1 MNLQKSK
8 QAGFTLIE
16 LLIVIVVIA
25 ILAAIS
31 VVTFT
36 GIQQQG
42 RDSRRAGDSA
52 NIVKL
57 VSTCMASESG
67 AEWKDISTLAALKTA
82 IKSGG
87 KCSKSSNI
95 NEETLDTLLVV
106 SDPAHSSKIEM
117 QYQICAPAGTSDAN
131 IKDNITGIK
140 IAYWHEKDGKTKAV
154 TAGEAGNCKPAA
166 AD

>member
-82 IKSGG
+82 VKSGG

-95 NEETLDTLLVV
+95 NAETLDTLVV
-106 SDPAHSSKIEM
+106 SAPAHGSKIEI
-117 QYQICAPAGTSDAN
+117 QYRICAPKGTSEAD

-140 IAYWHEKDGKTKAV
+140 LTYWHEKDNRTKDV
-154 TAGEAGNCKPAA
+154 TAGEAGECKK
-166 AD
+166 ADA

>member
-95 NEETLDTLLVV
+95 NEETLDKLLVV

-117 QYQICAPAGTSDAN
+117 QYQICAPKGTSEVN

-140 IAYWHEKDGKTKAV
+140 LTYWHEKDGKTKTV
-154 TAGEAGNCKPAA
+154 TAGEAGECTAA
-166 AD
+166 AAV

>member
-67 AEWKDISTLAALKTA
+67 AEWKDISTLTALKTA
-82 IKSGG
+82 VKSGG

-95 NEETLDTLLVV
+95 NAETLDTLVV
-106 SDPAHSSKIEM
+106 SAPAHGSKIEI
-117 QYQICAPAGTSDAN
+117 QYRICAPTGTTREN

-140 IAYWHEKDGKTKAV
+140 LTYWHEKDNKTKDV
-154 TAGEAGNCKPAA
+154 TAGEAGECTEVAA
-166 AD
+166 

>member
-95 NEETLDTLLVV
+95 NEENLDTLLVV

-117 QYQICAPAGTSDAN
+117 QYQICAPTGTPDAT

-140 IAYWHEKDGKTKAV
+140 IAYWHEKDNKT
-154 TAGEAGNCKPAA
+154 
-166 AD
+166 

>member
-82 IKSGG
+82 VKSGG

-95 NEETLDTLLVV
+95 NAETLDTLVV
-106 SDPAHSSKIEM
+106 SAPAHGSKIEI
-117 QYQICAPAGTSDAN
+117 QYRICAPTGTTREN

-140 IAYWHEKDGKTKAV
+140 LTYWHEKDNKTKDV
-154 TAGEAGNCKPAA
+154 TAGEAGECKE
-166 AD
+166 ADAV

>member
-67 AEWKDISTLAALKTA
+67 AEWKDISTLTALKTA
-82 IKSGG
+82 VKSGG

-95 NEETLDTLLVV
+95 NAETLDTLVV
-106 SDPAHSSKIEM
+106 SEPAHSSKIEM
-117 QYQICAPAGTSDAN
+117 QYQICAPTGTSTGT

-140 IAYWHEKDGKTKAV
+140 LTYWHEKDNKTKDV
-154 TAGEAGNCKPAA
+154 TAGEAGICEPAA
-166 AD
+166 A

>member
-95 NEETLDTLLVV
+95 NEETLDKLLVV

-117 QYQICAPAGTSDAN
+117 QYQICAPKGTSEAN

-140 IAYWHEKDGKTKAV
+140 LTYWHEKDNRTKDV
-154 TAGEAGNCKPAA
+154 TAGEASACTAA
-166 AD
+166 AAV

>member
-82 IKSGG
+82 VKSGG

-95 NEETLDTLLVV
+95 NAETLDTLVV
-106 SDPAHSSKIEM
+106 SPLAHGSKIEM
-117 QYQICAPAGTSDAN
+117 QYQICAPTGTTREN

-140 IAYWHEKDGKTKAV
+140 LTYWHEKDNKTKDV
-154 TAGEAGNCKPAA
+154 TAGEAGECKE
-166 AD
+166 ADAV

>member
-67 AEWKDISTLAALKTA
+67 AEWKDISTLTALKTA
-82 IKSGG
+82 VKSGG

-95 NEETLDTLLVV
+95 NAETLDTLVV
-106 SDPAHSSKIEM
+106 SAPAHGSKIEI
-117 QYQICAPAGTSDAN
+117 QYRICAPTGTTREN

-140 IAYWHEKDGKTKAV
+140 LTYWHEKDNKTKDV
-154 TAGEAGNCKPAA
+154 TAGEAGECKE
-166 AD
+166 ADAV

>member
-16 LLIVIVVIA
+16 FLIVIVVIA

-82 IKSGG
+82 VKSGG

-95 NEETLDTLLVV
+95 NAETLDTLVV
-106 SDPAHSSKIEM
+106 SPPAHGSKIEM
-117 QYQICAPAGTSDAN
+117 QYQICAPTGTTREN

-140 IAYWHEKDGKTKAV
+140 LTYWHEKDNKTKDV
-154 TAGEAGNCKPAA
+154 TAGEAGECKE
-166 AD
+166 ADAV

>member
-82 IKSGG
+82 VKSGG

-95 NEETLDTLLVV
+95 NAATLDKLVV
-106 SDPAHSSKIEM
+106 SQPAHGRKIEM
-117 QYQICAPAGTSDAN
+117 QYQICAPTGTTREN

-140 IAYWHEKDGKTKAV
+140 LTYWHEKDNKTKDV
-154 TAGEAGNCKPAA
+154 TAGEAGECKE
-166 AD
+166 ADAV

>member
-82 IKSGG
+82 VKSGG

-95 NEETLDTLLVV
+95 NDETLDTLVV
-106 SDPAHSSKIEM
+106 SEPAHGSKIEI
-117 QYQICAPAGTSDAN
+117 QYKICAPTGTLEAN

-140 IAYWHEKDGKTKAV
+140 LTYWHEKGNEPKHV
-154 TAGEAGNCKPAA
+154 TAGEAGECTAA
-166 AD
+166 AAV

>member
-67 AEWKDISTLAALKTA
+67 AEWKDISTLTTLKTA
-82 IKSGG
+82 VKSGG

-95 NEETLDTLLVV
+95 NEDTLDALVV
-106 SDPAHSSKIEM
+106 TAPASGSKIEM
-117 QYQICAPAGTSDAN
+117 QYQICAPKGTSEAD

-140 IAYWHEKDGKTKAV
+140 LTYWHEKDNRTKDV
-154 TAGEAGNCKPAA
+154 TAGEAGECKK
-166 AD
+166 ADA

>member
-82 IKSGG
+82 VKSGG

-95 NEETLDTLLVV
+95 NAETLDTLVV
-106 SDPAHSSKIEM
+106 SAPAHGSKIEM
-117 QYQICAPAGTSDAN
+117 QYQICAPTGTDDGAV
-131 IKDNITGIK
+131 KDNITGIK
-140 IAYWHEKDGKTKAV
+140 LIYWHEKNNEPKEV
-154 TAGEAGNCKPAA
+154 TAGEAGKCEAA
-166 AD
+166 AAS

>member
-67 AEWKDISTLAALKTA
+67 AEWKDISTLTALKTA
-82 IKSGG
+82 VKSGG

-95 NEETLDTLLVV
+95 NEDTLDALVV
-106 SDPAHSSKIEM
+106 TAPASGSKIEM
-117 QYQICAPAGTSDAN
+117 QYQICAPKGTPEAD

-140 IAYWHEKDGKTKAV
+140 LTYWHEKDGKTKDV
-154 TAGEAGNCKPAA
+154 TAGEAGECKK
-166 AD
+166 ADA

>member
-1 MNLQKSK
+1 
-8 QAGFTLIE
+8 
-16 LLIVIVVIA
+16 
-25 ILAAIS
+25 LAAIS

-82 IKSGG
+82 VKSGG

-95 NEETLDTLLVV
+95 NAETLDTLVV
-106 SDPAHSSKIEM
+106 SPPAHGSKIEM
-117 QYQICAPAGTSDAN
+117 QYQICAPTGTTREN

-140 IAYWHEKDGKTKAV
+140 LTYWHEKDNKTKDV
-154 TAGEAGNCKPAA
+154 TAGEAGECKE
-166 AD
+166 ADAV

>member
-67 AEWKDISTLAALKTA
+67 AEWKDISTLTALKTA
-82 IKSGG
+82 VKSGG

-95 NEETLDTLLVV
+95 NDETLDTLVV
-106 SDPAHSSKIEM
+106 SDPAHSSKMEM
-117 QYQICAPAGTSDAN
+117 QYQICAPTGTADAN
-131 IKDNITGIK
+131 VKDNITGIK
-140 IAYWHEKDGKTKAV
+140 IVYYHEKDGKPKAV
-154 TAGEAGNCKPAA
+154 TAGEAGNCKA
-166 AD
+166 ADAD

>member
-1 MNLQKSK
+1 M
-8 QAGFTLIE
+8 
-16 LLIVIVVIA
+16 
-25 ILAAIS
+25 AAIS

-67 AEWKDISTLAALKTA
+67 AEWKDISTLTALKTA
-82 IKSGG
+82 VKSGG

-95 NEETLDTLLVV
+95 NAETLDTLVV
-106 SDPAHSSKIEM
+106 SAPAHGSKIEI
-117 QYQICAPAGTSDAN
+117 QYRICAPTGTTREN

-140 IAYWHEKDGKTKAV
+140 LTYWHEKDNKTKDV
-154 TAGEAGNCKPAA
+154 TAGEAGHCTEVAA
-166 AD
+166 

>member
-67 AEWKDISTLAALKTA
+67 AEWKDISTLTALKTA
-82 IKSGG
+82 VKSGG

-95 NEETLDTLLVV
+95 NAETLDTLVV
-106 SDPAHSSKIEM
+106 SAPAHGNKIEM
-117 QYQICAPAGTSDAN
+117 QYQLCAPPGTTRAN

-140 IAYWHEKDGKTKAV
+140 LTYWHEKDNKTKDV
-154 TAGEAGNCKPAA
+154 TAGEAGECKE
-166 AD
+166 ADAV

>member
-67 AEWKDISTLAALKTA
+67 AEWKDISTLTALKTA
-82 IKSGG
+82 VKSGG

-95 NEETLDTLLVV
+95 NSETLDTLVV
-106 SDPAHSSKIEM
+106 STPVHGSKIEM
-117 QYQICAPAGTSDAN
+117 QYQICAPTGTTGT

-140 IAYWHEKDGKTKAV
+140 LTYWHEKNNEPKEV
-154 TAGEAGNCKPAA
+154 TAGEAGKCEAA
-166 AD
+166 AAS

>member
-67 AEWKDISTLAALKTA
+67 AEWKDISTLTALKTA
-82 IKSGG
+82 VKSGG

-95 NEETLDTLLVV
+95 NEETLDTLVV
-106 SDPAHSSKIEM
+106 TTPAHGSKIEM
-117 QYQICAPAGTSDAN
+117 QYQICAPTGTPTGT

-140 IAYWHEKDGKTKAV
+140 LTYRQEKDGKTKDV
-154 TAGEAGNCKPAA
+154 TAGEAGDCTAA
-166 AD
+166 AA

>member
-1 MNLQKSK
+1 ME
-8 QAGFTLIE
+8 IVII
-16 LLIVIVVIA
+16 LIVIVVIA

-67 AEWKDISTLAALKTA
+67 AEWKDISTLTALKTA
-82 IKSGG
+82 VKSGG

-95 NEETLDTLLVV
+95 NEDTLNTLVV
-106 SDPAHSSKIEM
+106 SAPAESSKIEM
-117 QYQICAPAGTSDAN
+117 QYQICAPTGTTEAN

-140 IAYWHEKDGKTKAV
+140 IAYWHEKDGKTKTV
-154 TAGEAGNCKPAA
+154 TAGEAGECTAA
-166 AD
+166 AV

>member
-67 AEWKDISTLAALKTA
+67 AEWKDISTLTALKTA
-82 IKSGG
+82 VKSGG

-95 NEETLDTLLVV
+95 NAETLDTLVV
-106 SDPAHSSKIEM
+106 SAPVHGSKIEM
-117 QYQICAPAGTSDAN
+117 QYQICAPTGTPEAN
-131 IKDNITGIK
+131 IKDKITGIK
-140 IAYWHEKDGKTKAV
+140 LTYWHEKDNKTTDV
-154 TAGEAGNCKPAA
+154 TAGEAGDCTAA
-166 AD
+166 AA

>member
-67 AEWKDISTLAALKTA
+67 AEWKDISTFAALKTA
-82 IKSGG
+82 VKSGG

-95 NEETLDTLLVV
+95 NAETLDTLVV
-106 SDPAHSSKIEM
+106 TTPAHGSKIEM
-117 QYQICAPAGTSDAN
+117 QYQICAPAGTHPGT

-140 IAYWHEKDGKTKAV
+140 LTYWHEKDNKTKDV
-154 TAGEAGNCKPAA
+154 TAGEAGDCEAA
-166 AD
+166 A

>member
-82 IKSGG
+82 VKSGG

-95 NEETLDTLLVV
+95 NDETLDTLVV
-106 SDPAHSSKIEM
+106 SPPAESSKIEM
-117 QYQICAPAGTSDAN
+117 QYQICAPKGTTEAD

-140 IAYWHEKDGKTKAV
+140 LTYWHEKDNRTKDV
-154 TAGEAGNCKPAA
+154 TAGEAGECKK
-166 AD
+166 ADA

>member
-67 AEWKDISTLAALKTA
+67 AEWKDISTLTTLKTA

-95 NEETLDTLLVV
+95 NEDTLDALVV
-106 SDPAHSSKIEM
+106 TAPASGSKIEM
-117 QYQICAPAGTSDAN
+117 QYQICAPKGTSEAD

-140 IAYWHEKDGKTKAV
+140 LTYWHEKDGKTKAV
-154 TAGEAGNCKPAA
+154 TAGEAGECKK
-166 AD
+166 ADA

>member
-25 ILAAIS
+25 ILSAIS

-82 IKSGG
+82 VKSGG

-95 NEETLDTLLVV
+95 NAETLDTLVV
-106 SDPAHSSKIEM
+106 SPPAHGSKIEM
-117 QYQICAPAGTSDAN
+117 QYQICAPTGTTREN

-140 IAYWHEKDGKTKAV
+140 LTYWHEKDNKTKDV
-154 TAGEAGNCKPAA
+154 TAGEAGECKE
-166 AD
+166 ADAV

>member
-67 AEWKDISTLAALKTA
+67 AEWKDISTLTALKTA
-82 IKSGG
+82 VKSGG

-95 NEETLDTLLVV
+95 NAETLDTLVV
-106 SDPAHSSKIEM
+106 SPPAHGSKIEM
-117 QYQICAPAGTSDAN
+117 QYQICAPTGTTREN
-131 IKDNITGIK
+131 IKDKITGIK
-140 IAYWHEKDGKTKAV
+140 LTYWHEKDNKTKDV
-154 TAGEAGNCKPAA
+154 TAGEAGECKE
-166 AD
+166 ADAV

>member
-42 RDSRRAGDSA
+42 RDSRRAGDAA

-95 NEETLDTLLVV
+95 NEETLDKLLVV
-106 SDPAHSSKIEM
+106 SPPAESSKIEM
-117 QYQICAPAGTSDAN
+117 QYQICAPTGTSDAD

-140 IAYWHEKDGKTKAV
+140 IVYYHEKDNRTKSV
-154 TAGEAGNCKPAA
+154 TAGEAGNCKAPDA
-166 AD
+166 

>member
-1 MNLQKSK
+1 M
-8 QAGFTLIE
+8 
-16 LLIVIVVIA
+16 
-25 ILAAIS
+25 
-31 VVTFT
+31 VTFT

-67 AEWKDISTLAALKTA
+67 AEWKDISTLTALKTA
-82 IKSGG
+82 VKSGG

-95 NEETLDTLLVV
+95 NEDTLNTLVV
-106 SDPAHSSKIEM
+106 SPPAESSKIEM
-117 QYQICAPAGTSDAN
+117 QYQICAPTGTSKAN

-140 IAYWHEKDGKTKAV
+140 IVYYHEKDGKTKTV
-154 TAGEAGNCKPAA
+154 TAGEAGECDAAA

>member
-67 AEWKDISTLAALKTA
+67 AEWKDISTLTALKTA
-82 IKSGG
+82 VKSGG

-95 NEETLDTLLVV
+95 NEETLNTLVV
-106 SDPAHSSKIEM
+106 SEPAHGSKIEM
-117 QYQICAPAGTSDAN
+117 QYKICAPTGTAEAD

-140 IAYWHEKDGKTKAV
+140 LTYWHEKNGEPKNV
-154 TAGEAGNCKPAA
+154 TAGEAGACTPAA
-166 AD
+166 AV

>member
-8 QAGFTLIE
+8 QARFTLIE

-82 IKSGG
+82 VKSGG

-95 NEETLDTLLVV
+95 NAETLDTLVV
-106 SDPAHSSKIEM
+106 SPPAHGSKIEM
-117 QYQICAPAGTSDAN
+117 QYQICAPTGTTREN

-140 IAYWHEKDGKTKAV
+140 LTYWHEKDNKTKDV
-154 TAGEAGNCKPAA
+154 TAGEAGECKE
-166 AD
+166 ADAV

>member
-67 AEWKDISTLAALKTA
+67 AEWKDISTLTALKTA
-82 IKSGG
+82 VKSGG

-95 NEETLDTLLVV
+95 NEDTLDALVV
-106 SDPAHSSKIEM
+106 TAPASGSKIEM
-117 QYQICAPAGTSDAN
+117 QYQICAPKGTSEAD

-140 IAYWHEKDGKTKAV
+140 LTYWHEKDNRTKDV
-154 TAGEAGNCKPAA
+154 TAGEAGECKK
-166 AD
+166 ADA

>member
-82 IKSGG
+82 VKSGG

-95 NEETLDTLLVV
+95 NAETLDTLVV
-106 SDPAHSSKIEM
+106 SPPAHGSKIEM
-117 QYQICAPAGTSDAN
+117 QYQICAPTGTTREN

-140 IAYWHEKDGKTKAV
+140 LTYWHEKDNKTKDV
-154 TAGEAGNCKPAA
+154 TAGEAGECKESDAV
-166 AD
+166 

>member
-67 AEWKDISTLAALKTA
+67 AEWKDISTLTTLKTA

-95 NEETLDTLLVV
+95 NEDTLDALVV
-106 SDPAHSSKIEM
+106 TAPASGSKIEM
-117 QYQICAPAGTSDAN
+117 QYQICAPKGTSEAD

-140 IAYWHEKDGKTKAV
+140 LTYWHEKDNRTKDV
-154 TAGEAGNCKPAA
+154 TAGEAGECKK
-166 AD
+166 ADA

>member
-95 NEETLDTLLVV
+95 NEENLDTLLVV

-117 QYQICAPAGTSDAN
+117 QYQICAPTGTTEAN

-140 IAYWHEKDGKTKAV
+140 IAYWHEKDGKTKTV
-154 TAGEAGNCKPAA
+154 TAGEAGECTAA
-166 AD
+166 AAV

>member
-52 NIVKL
+52 NIVK
-57 VSTCMASESG
+57 
-67 AEWKDISTLAALKTA
+67 
-82 IKSGG
+82 
-87 KCSKSSNI
+87 
-95 NEETLDTLLVV
+95 
-106 SDPAHSSKIEM
+106 
-117 QYQICAPAGTSDAN
+117 
-131 IKDNITGIK
+131 
-140 IAYWHEKDGKTKAV
+140 
-154 TAGEAGNCKPAA
+154 
-166 AD
+166 